1 MVSVFTNSGYEM
13 ANRIIKDADSIIHFP
28 FDLPWLSAHLL
39 YKVRPRVFMPV
50 ETELWPNFLRAAK
63 KLDIPVMMV
72 NGRISEKSVSRYRY
86 LHSIWYDMLDTIK
99 YFAMQS
105 SVDAENILRLGASK
119 DLVTVTGNTKFDQ
132 TYTNVSPEE
141 KQQLIKDCLLYT
153 SPSPRD

>member
-1 MVSVFTNSGYEM
+1 
-13 ANRIIKDADSIIHFP
+13 
-28 FDLPWLSAHLL
+28 
-39 YKVRPRVFMPV
+39 
-50 ETELWPNFLRAAK
+50 
-63 KLDIPVMMV
+63 MMV

-141 KQQLIKDCLLYT
+141 KQQLIKELGLEDNDGIFLAGST
-153 SPSPRD
+153 HKGEKSARRIPRHAL